1 MRNVPVFE
9 CFVRTI
15 TFGPWNI
22 FFVFL
27 RVKYMMKWLT
37 ANANKAILNY
47 ALFQRQKLGE
57 KIFQKALPKYN
68 LIYDSNCNER

>member
-1 MRNVPVFE
+1 
-9 CFVRTI
+9 
-15 TFGPWNI
+15 
-22 FFVFL
+22 
-27 RVKYMMKWLT
+27 MMKWLT